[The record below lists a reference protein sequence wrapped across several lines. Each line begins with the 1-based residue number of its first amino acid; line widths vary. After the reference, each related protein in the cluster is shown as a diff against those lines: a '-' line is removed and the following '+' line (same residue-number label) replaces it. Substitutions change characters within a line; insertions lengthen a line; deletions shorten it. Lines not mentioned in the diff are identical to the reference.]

1 MPELPPIE
9 QRLVA
14 ILVRAAEFSRPCKA
28 CHARIYF
35 IRHNA
40 EHGGTVTPYDEH
52 GMNHFATCPQAA
64 QFRKKAKAA
73 GGAA

>member
-14 ILVRAAEFSRPCKA
+14 ILKRASKYSRPCGG
-28 CHARIYF
+28 CGTTVYLIP
-35 IRHNA
+35 HNKK
-40 EHGGTVTPYDEH
+40 HGGEPIAYDER
-52 GMNHFATCPQAA
+52 GMMHFANCRLTQP
-64 QFRKKAKAA
+64 RKAKAA